1 MISVF
6 DTLGPYQILGELG
19 SGGMGVVY
27 LARDPRMA
35 RVVAV
40 KVLRAGALDSA
51 ESRRRLHLEA
61 ETVGTL
67 DHPHIVPILD
77 VGDSA
82 AGPYLALKF
91 IPGGS
96 LAERLAE
103 GPMEP
108 AQAAA
113 LLAKVADAVEHA
125 HQRGVLHRDLKP
137 SNILL
142 DESGEPLLT
151 DFGLAKLMASDLHL
165 TLSQAPLGT
174 CGYMA
179 PEVAREGA
187 KAATIASDIY
197 SLGAVL
203 YEILAGRPPYVATS
217 FADFLKQIAESDPP
231 SLWADRL
238 SSKIPPSLLS
248 RSSPFARDLGLIC
261 LRCLQRDPAKRYSSA
276 GALGEDLGRLQRGEP
291 ITARAPR
298 PQELAAAWV
307 RRNRLAAI
315 VAVSV
320 LNG

>member
-1 MISVF
+1 
-6 DTLGPYQILGELG
+6 
-19 SGGMGVVY
+19 VVY

-276 GALGEDLGRLQRGEP
+276 GALGEDLGQLQRGEP